1 MFQQAFTDVLSRL
14 ETAKFKGFVE
24 AFALIGGFAVPAW
37 GVPRATRNI
46 DFATAIDSANPH
58 SLTPLQMVG
67 TFFSGGSLAVGN
79 HARSYAIYHMTHE
92 DLHDD

>member
-58 SLTPLQMVG
+58 SLTPLRMME
-67 TFFSGGSLAVGN
+67 TFFSGCVLSQSKTTQEAS
-79 HARSYAIYHMTHE
+79 RFTT
-92 DLHDD
+92 